1 MELYALFNRSR
12 PVMSQGG
19 VDVQLL
25 GYLLISKVEV
35 AWRIF
40 EDESEWSDIL
50 GHGSLSPLL

>member
-12 PVMSQGG
+12 PVMNQGG

-25 GYLLISKVEV
+25 GSLLISKVEV

-40 EDESEWSDIL
+40 ER
-50 GHGSLSPLL
+50 